1 MIYINIKYVNDIYIS
16 VFTIGN
22 LVYTF
27 DLERVYDVKD
37 NEVLKLVGARIRLLR
52 KERGLSQEAL
62 GEKGGFHFSYIGQV
76 ERGEKNIS
84 LLNLAQIAEALEVN
98 LIQLFSYVDEKN
110 EVTSTD
116 NSIQEVVG
124 MLRETTDEKIRLA
137 KNVLKELLKANT

>member
-1 MIYINIKYVNDIYIS
+1 M
-16 VFTIGN
+16 FTVGN

-37 NEVLKLVGARIRLLR
+37 KEVLKLVGARIRLLR

-98 LIQLFSYVDEKN
+98 LIQLFSYVDEKI

-116 NSIQEVVG
+116 NSIQEIVG
-124 MLRETTDEKIRLA
+124 MLRETTDERIRLA
-137 KNVLKELLKANT
+137 KNVLKEILKANT

>member
-1 MIYINIKYVNDIYIS
+1 M
-16 VFTIGN
+16 
-22 LVYTF
+22 
-27 DLERVYDVKD
+27 KD
-37 NEVLKLVGARIRLLR
+37 KEILKLVGARIRLLR

-84 LLNLAQIAEALEVN
+84 LLNLAQIAEALGVN
-98 LIQLFSYVDEKN
+98 LIQLFSYVDEKI

-124 MLRETTDEKIRLA
+124 MLRETTDEKIKLA
-137 KNVLKELLKANT
+137 KNVLKEILKANT